1 MPLDNTTMK
10 VLDEVRKTRQCPT
23 HRMWLKKGNCELCIM
38 EREAKRKEFEKL
50 TGSHKPAIII
60 KKL

>member
-1 MPLDNTTMK
+1 MK
-10 VLDEVRKTRQCPT
+10 SLDEVRKSRQCPK

-38 EREAKRKEFEKL
+38 EREAQRKEYEKL
-50 TGSHKPAIII
+50 TGSNKPAIKI

>member
-1 MPLDNTTMK
+1 MPLDDITMK
-10 VLDEVRKTRQCPT
+10 KLDAVRKSRQCPK

-38 EREAKRKEFEKL
+38 EREALKKEHEK
-50 TGSHKPAIII
+50 TGGSKKLPIII

>member
-1 MPLDNTTMK
+1 MPLDNTTMTA
-10 VLDEVRKTRQCPT
+10 LAEVRKSRQCPI

-38 EREAKRKEFEKL
+38 EREAKRKENEKL
-50 TGSHKPAIII
+50 TGSNRPAIKI

>member
-10 VLDEVRKTRQCPT
+10 ALAEVRKSRQCPI
-23 HRMWLKKGNCELCIM
+23 HRQWLKKGNCEICIM
-38 EREAKRKEFEKL
+38 EREAKKKETEKL
-50 TGSHKPAIII
+50 TGSNKPAIFI

>member
-10 VLDEVRKTRQCPT
+10 VLDEVRKSRQCPK

-38 EREAKRKEFEKL
+38 EREAQRKETEKL
-50 TGSHKPAIII
+50 TGSKRLPIII
-60 KKL
+60 KKI